1 MTLLYLI
8 TAIFTML
15 SLVLSV
21 RRVPALLPCC
31 RRSPLPAPLPC
42 SSITSLNNKGV
53 PMLFRPAAESDLDA
67 IERHYTELLTHEAET
82 GRSTTNWS
90 LGVYPTRQTAAA
102 ALAAGTLWV
111 LEREGEPVA
120 SVILNH
126 HQDDFY
132 ATIGWQ
138 YPAPPEQVLVVHTL
152 CIPPRYA
159 GQGLGRECVSRIKQ
173 LAATMGCT
181 VIRLDTWAGNI
192 PAATLY
198 QKNGF
203 SLCGR
208 AQVLFQGKIPEELV
222 FLEYRCPPSADPP
235 AVCGS

>member
-1 MTLLYLI
+1 
-8 TAIFTML
+8 
-15 SLVLSV
+15 
-21 RRVPALLPCC
+21 
-31 RRSPLPAPLPC
+31 
-42 SSITSLNNKGV
+42 
-53 PMLFRPAAESDLDA
+53 MLFRPAAESDLDA

-159 GQGLGRECVSRIKQ
+159 GQGLGRECVSHIKQ
-173 LAATMGCT
+173 QAAAMGCT
-181 VIRLDTWAGNI
+181 AIRLDTWAGNVPAVTLTRKMVFRFVVAPRCFFRAKYRRSLYSSNTAARPAPI
-192 PAATLY
+192 PRRSAAA
-198 QKNGF
+198 KNG
-203 SLCGR
+203 
-208 AQVLFQGKIPEELV
+208 P
-222 FLEYRCPPSADPP
+222 
-235 AVCGS
+235 